1 MGFSFRVFI
10 IFDSGEIH
18 PITQKRFEQFH
29 SRINKAAFP
38 ELAGQTIKM
47 AVFYGQSKR
56 KALFA
61 IDREE
66 YTLVEIDEYGLPSEE
81 QSWRNMRSATDQ
93 TLQFLDDNTECD
105 GEQKEL
111 RTNSDIKEWNPDTK
125 LKKQLRT
132 LAFGAK

>member
-1 MGFSFRVFI
+1 MIKFFSR
-10 IFDSGEIH
+10 S
-18 PITQKRFEQFH
+18 
-29 SRINKAAFP
+29 N
-38 ELAGQTIKM
+38 
-47 AVFYGQSKR
+47 
-56 KALFA
+56 
-61 IDREE
+61 
-66 YTLVEIDEYGLPSEE
+66 GLPSEE

-111 RTNSDIKEWNPDTK
+111 STNLDIKEWNPDTK